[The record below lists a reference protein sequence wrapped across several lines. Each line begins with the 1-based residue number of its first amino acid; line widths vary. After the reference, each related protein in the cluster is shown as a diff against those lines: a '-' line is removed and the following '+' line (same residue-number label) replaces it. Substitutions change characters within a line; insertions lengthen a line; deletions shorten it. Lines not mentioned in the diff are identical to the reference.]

1 MHRSGGNGVTS
12 GVKLKSLKTS
22 CLLVAISVALLCKL
36 VGTAMAYEEPKYELI
51 KSTTIYEIRKY
62 GDRLAVQTIQKF
74 GENKAFGRLFRYI
87 SGANQ
92 SSSKIAMTIPVT
104 QFDAESGMAMHFFLP
119 SNYTKETA
127 PLPSAENVTLVTV
140 PGGYYAVIKYSGR
153 STDVNFRKNAQ
164 ILNEALDKD
173 RIQTLRRPIKATY
186 NGPLTPFFLRRNE
199 AMYQVDWK

>member
-1 MHRSGGNGVTS
+1 MRR
-12 GVKLKSLKTS
+12 
-22 CLLVAISVALLCKL
+22 AF
-36 VGTAMAYEEPKYELI
+36 YE
-51 KSTTIYEIRKY
+51 RFQA
-62 GDRLAVQTIQKF
+62 D
-74 GENKAFGRLFRYI
+74 
-87 SGANQ
+87 
-92 SSSKIAMTIPVT
+92 IPVT
-104 QFDAESGMAMHFFLP
+104 QSDADRGTAMHFFLP

-199 AMYQVDWK
+199 AMYQVEWK